1 MSFLAEIASEA
12 IGQYGSSLNE
22 LTVVFPNRRSGHF
35 FRKQLSGMIDRP
47 QWAPRVL
54 SIVDFIRSLSALQ
67 PAEQL
72 DLVMRLY
79 RIMSGLRNIGESLDR
94 FWYWGETL
102 LRDFEE
108 IDKFMIPPGDI
119 FRNLAEIKRLEESLD
134 YLTEEQKAL
143 ISGFWKSFEGRIS
156 SQQQHF
162 AAVWDLLLPAYGK
175 FTDELLA
182 SGLAYDGLL
191 YRTVAG
197 EIGES
202 LVYDRYHHVYFAGFN
217 ALSTS
222 EERIITWFVQSGRA
236 RVFWEADDYYLK
248 DEKQEAGHF
257 LRDLKRRN
265 RVLAATFRES
275 YGSLAGHLAGKR
287 IEVTPAPLRVGQA
300 QVLARLLEQTRQFH
314 PGAFEK
320 ARSAVVLPDEK
331 LLFPVLNAMPSG
343 VEAMNITMG
352 YPLSSTLAF
361 SWVSVLIDLQLHPAN
376 RPGLYYHR
384 PVLAVLGHPYLRA
397 ENDDVLREFRT
408 GIIRQ
413 NRIYIPEKELT
424 AADPRLA
431 TIFRR
436 AERPADLI
444 GYLKEQLSDAAG
456 HLDDPLEQEFLYHL
470 YLLLNQLIQ
479 YAGGVLHNCD
489 GKAFLRLFRQMLLQY
504 KLPFEGEPLEG
515 LQVMGLLETR
525 NLDFD
530 HVFILATNEGVF
542 PATGQQASY
551 LPPGI
556 RRAFGLPTAQQ
567 RDALHAYVFYN
578 MVRQAEHLH
587 IIYNEADDQGMP
599 GEVSRFVRQLEAE
612 TAADIVYRN
621 PSFEIRIPPPRHIRI
636 EKDQTVMS
644 RLYRFD
650 SQNGQASRKL
660 TPSAINRYLD
670 CTLRFYYQ
678 DILGLSE
685 EEEVQEEV
693 DALLLGNI
701 FHRVMEMAYRPALN
715 AGGLLTADT
724 IRNIGDKI
732 DGIIDEAYAHYF
744 GQGSGFAL
752 TGLQAVSRVVVR
764 KMALRVLEIDL
775 REAPIVLEGLED
787 GSCTAYLDI
796 AVNSRKL
803 KVGLKGII
811 DRIDRVGDKIRI
823 LDYKTGKD
831 ERKFKSL
838 ASLFD
843 RDDPKRN
850 KAAMQALY
858 YGLLFIRTNPEI
870 EGRLETGL
878 FNLRNLFDA
887 DFSYLFES
895 EELGVV
901 SDFRVMHTEFAEHL
915 GNLVVEIFDS
925 SMPFAQTDD
934 LKKCRL
940 CSFAGLCRRD

>member
-12 IGQYGSSLNE
+12 LGQYGSSLNE

-72 DLVMRLY
+72 DLVIRLY
-79 RIMSGLRNIGESLDR
+79 RIMSDLRNVGESLDR

-108 IDKFMIPPGDI
+108 IDKFMIAPGDI

-134 YLTEEQKAL
+134 YLTEEQIAL

-175 FTDELLA
+175 FTDQLLA

-202 LVYDRYHHVYFAGFN
+202 LVSDRYHHVYFAGFN
-217 ALSTS
+217 ALSAS
-222 EERIITWFVQSGRA
+222 EEHIITWFVQSGRA
-236 RVFWEADDYYLK
+236 RVFWEADDYYLN
-248 DEKQEAGHF
+248 DEKQEAGLF
-257 LRDLKRRN
+257 LRDLKHRN

-275 YGSLAGHLAGKR
+275 YGSLGDELGGKR
-287 IEVTPAPLRVGQA
+287 IDVTPAPLRVGQS
-300 QVLARLLEQTRQFH
+300 QVLAQLLEETRQSQ
-314 PGAFEK
+314 PDAFGQ

-331 LLFPVLNAMPSG
+331 LLFPVLNAMPAG
-343 VEAMNITMG
+343 VDAMNITMG

-397 ENDDVLREFRT
+397 ENDDALRTFRT
-408 GIIRQ
+408 GIISQ

-436 AERPADLI
+436 AERSADLI
-444 GYLKEQLSDAAG
+444 IYLRDQLSEAAG
-456 HLDDPLEQEFLYHL
+456 HLEEALEQEFLYHL
-470 YLLLNQLIQ
+470 YLLLNQLNQ
-479 YAGGVLHNCD
+479 YAGGVLHNSD

-578 MVRQAEHLH
+578 MVRQAKHLH

-612 TAADIVYRN
+612 TAANIVHRN
-621 PSFEIRIPPPRHIRI
+621 PAFEIRIPPPRHIRI

-644 RLYRFD
+644 LLYRFD

-701 FHRVMEMAYRPALN
+701 FHRVMEMAYRPALHD
-715 AGGLLTADT
+715 GGLLTEET
-724 IRNIGDKI
+724 IRKIGDKI

-744 GQGSGFAL
+744 GQEPGFTL

-764 KMALRVLEIDL
+764 KMALHVLGIDI
-775 REAPIVLEGLED
+775 RKAPIVLVGLED

-796 AVNSRKL
+796 AVNGRKL
-803 KVGLKGII
+803 KVGLKGYI
-811 DRIDRVGDKIRI
+811 DRIDMVGDVIRI

-831 ERKFKSL
+831 ERKFQSL

-858 YGLLFIRTNPEI
+858 YGLLFLRTNPEI

-878 FNLRNLFDA
+878 FNLRNLFDP
-887 DFSYLFES
+887 DFSYLFVS
-895 EELGVV
+895 AELGEVA
-901 SDFRVMHTEFAEHL
+901 DFKVLHREFAEHL

-925 SMPFAQTDD
+925 SVPFAQTDD
-934 LKKCRL
+934 IKKCRL
-940 CSFAGLCRRD
+940 CAFAGLCRRD